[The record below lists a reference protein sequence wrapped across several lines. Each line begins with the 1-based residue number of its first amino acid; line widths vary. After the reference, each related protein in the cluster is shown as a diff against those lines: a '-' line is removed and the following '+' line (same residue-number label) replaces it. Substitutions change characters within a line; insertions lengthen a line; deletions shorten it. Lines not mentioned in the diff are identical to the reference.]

1 MIVSAQSPDNVAM
14 KIIVENCLDCHSGT
28 KPKGG
33 LDLST
38 RENLIKGGDNGPGIE
53 INNLSKGQMQE
64 ALDER
69 RMPPKKPLDKT
80 SSAHLGECDFFDI
93 R

>member
-1 MIVSAQSPDNVAM
+1 MLKQPSYLSTLIILLSTSMIVSAQSPDNVAM

-38 RENLIKGGDNGPGIE
+38 RENLIKRGRQRTRHRN
-53 INNLSKGQMQE
+53 KQ
-64 ALDER
+64 
-69 RMPPKKPLDKT
+69 PLKRQNAGST
-80 SSAHLGECDFFDI
+80 
-93 R
+93 